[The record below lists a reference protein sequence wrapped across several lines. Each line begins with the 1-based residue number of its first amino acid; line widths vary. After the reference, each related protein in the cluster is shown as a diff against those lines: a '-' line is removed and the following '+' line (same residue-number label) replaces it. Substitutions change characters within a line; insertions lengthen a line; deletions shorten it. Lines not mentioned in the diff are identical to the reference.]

1 MSHASRQARMGDVL
15 GEEGLDALIVTD
27 LVNVRYLCGF
37 IGSNGVLVVT
47 PSSRVLLT
55 DSRYT
60 AAARTQVND
69 TEVVIAGRDLM
80 DRLAEVVPGGRVGIE
95 AEHMTVAR
103 RDRMAARLS
112 GVELVATA
120 GLVEGLRVVKEPGEL
135 DLIRDATRIADSALS
150 RLIDEGFR
158 GRTEA
163 EVAWDLEGWMRA
175 NGAEGASFDIIVA
188 GGAHGARPHA
198 VPRDEGIPPDTL
210 VVVDMGARHAG
221 YASDCTRTVAT
232 GTLPAALEEAYS
244 VCLEAQRAA
253 LAACRAG
260 VHTKDLDSVARGIIA
275 DAGLGEY
282 FGHGLGHGVG
292 LDIHERPWLRQEGGE
307 VLQTGMVVT
316 IEPGIYLEGV
326 GGVRIEDL
334 AIVTD
339 DGCEVL
345 TGVSTDLT
353 TTSI

>member
-1 MSHASRQARMGDVL
+1 MSIAARQARIGDVL
-15 GEEGLDALIVTD
+15 RAEGLDGLVVTD
-27 LVNVRYLCGF
+27 LVNIRYLSGF
-37 IGSNGVLVVT
+37 VGSNGVLVVT

-60 AAARTQVND
+60 AAARTQVVD

-80 DRLAEVVPGGRVGIE
+80 DRLAEVVPQGRVGIE
-95 AEHMTVAR
+95 AENVTVAR
-103 RDRMAARLS
+103 RDRFAARLT
-112 GVELVATA
+112 GVDLVATS
-120 GLVEGLRVVKEPGEL
+120 GVVEGLRVIKGEEEL
-135 DLIRDATRIADSALS
+135 DAIREATRIADAALA
-150 RLIDEGFR
+150 RLIDEGFA

-163 EVAWDLEGWMRA
+163 ATAWALEGWMREM
-175 NGAEGASFDIIVA
+175 GADGASFDIIVA
-188 GGAHGARPHA
+188 GGAHGALPHA
-198 VPRDEGIPPDTL
+198 VPRDVPIAPDTL

-232 GTLPAALEEAYS
+232 GTLPPALEEAYA

-260 VHTKDLDSVARGIIA
+260 VLSKELDSVARGIIA
-275 DAGLGEY
+275 DAGLGDR

-345 TGVSTDLT
+345 TRVPTDLT

>member
-1 MSHASRQARMGDVL
+1 LSIPARQARIGEVL
-15 GEEGLDALIVTD
+15 REEGLDALVVTD
-27 LVNVRYLCGF
+27 PVNIRYLSGF
-37 IGSNGVLVVT
+37 VGSNGVLVVA
-47 PSSRVLLT
+47 PDGRVLLT
-55 DSRYT
+55 DSRYA
-60 AAARTQVND
+60 AAARDQVED

-80 DRLAEVVPGGRVGIE
+80 DRLAEVVPHGRVGVE
-95 AEHMTVAR
+95 ADHVTVAR
-103 RDRMAARLS
+103 RDRFAGRLS
-112 GVELVATA
+112 GVDLVPTS
-120 GLVEGLRVVKEPGEL
+120 GLVEDLRVVKEEQEL
-135 DLIRDATRIADSALS
+135 DCIREATRVADAALS
-150 RLIDEGFR
+150 RLIDGGFA
-158 GRTEA
+158 GRSEA
-163 EVAWDLEGWMRA
+163 ATAWALEGWMRDM
-175 NGAEGASFDIIVA
+175 GAAGASFDIIVA
-188 GGAHGARPHA
+188 GGAHGALPHA
-198 VPRDEGIPPDTL
+198 VPRAAAIAADTL

-232 GTLPAALEEAYS
+232 GTLPEVLEEAYA

-260 VHTKDLDSVARGIIA
+260 VLSKDLDSVAREIIA
-275 DAGLGEY
+275 QAGLGDH

-334 AIVTD
+334 VIVTD

-345 TGVSTDLT
+345 TRVPTDLT

>member
-1 MSHASRQARMGDVL
+1 LSIAARQARIGDVL
-15 GEEGLDALIVTD
+15 RAEGLDGLVVTD
-27 LVNVRYLCGF
+27 LVNIRYLSGF
-37 IGSNGVLVVT
+37 VGSNGVLVVT

-60 AAARTQVND
+60 AAARTQVVD

-80 DRLAEVVPGGRVGIE
+80 DRLAEVVPQGRVGIE
-95 AEHMTVAR
+95 AENVTVAR
-103 RDRMAARLS
+103 RDRFAARLT
-112 GVELVATA
+112 GVDLVATS
-120 GLVEGLRVVKEPGEL
+120 GLVEGLRVIKGEEEL
-135 DLIRDATRIADSALS
+135 DAIREATRIADAALA
-150 RLIDEGFR
+150 RLIDEGFA

-163 EVAWDLEGWMRA
+163 ATAWALEGWMREM
-175 NGAEGASFDIIVA
+175 GADGASFDIIVA
-188 GGAHGARPHA
+188 GGAHGALPHA
-198 VPRDEGIPPDTL
+198 VPRDVPIAPDTL

-232 GTLPAALEEAYS
+232 GTLPPALEEAYA
-244 VCLEAQRAA
+244 VCLEAQRAV

-260 VHTKDLDSVARGIIA
+260 VLSKELDSVARGIIA
-275 DAGLGEY
+275 DAGLGDR

-345 TGVSTDLT
+345 TRVPTDLT

>member
-1 MSHASRQARMGDVL
+1 MSIPARQARIGEVL
-15 GEEGLDALIVTD
+15 REEGLDALVVTD
-27 LVNVRYLCGF
+27 LVNIRYLSGF
-37 IGSNGVLVVT
+37 VGSNGVLVVT
-47 PSSRVLLT
+47 PASRVLLT

-60 AAARTQVND
+60 AAARTMVED

-80 DRLAEVVPGGRVGIE
+80 DRLAEVVPQGRVGIE
-95 AEHMTVAR
+95 AEHVTVAR
-103 RDRMAARLS
+103 RDRFAGRLS
-112 GVELVATA
+112 GADLVPTS
-120 GLVEGLRVVKEPGEL
+120 GLVEGLRVVKEEEEL
-135 DLIRDATRIADSALS
+135 EAIREATRIADAALS
-150 RLIDEGFR
+150 RLVEEGFA

-163 EVAWDLEGWMRA
+163 ATAWALEGWMREM
-175 NGAEGASFDIIVA
+175 GAEGASFDIIVA
-188 GGAHGARPHA
+188 GGAHGALPHA
-198 VPRDEGIPPDTL
+198 VPRAEAIPADTL

-221 YASDCTRTVAT
+221 YASDCTRTLAT
-232 GTLPAALEEAYS
+232 GTLPAALEEAYA

-260 VHTKDLDSVARGIIA
+260 VLTKDLDSVARGIIA
-275 DAGLGEY
+275 DAGLGDH

-345 TGVSTDLT
+345 TRVPTDLT

>member
-1 MSHASRQARMGDVL
+1 MSHASRQARMGEVL
-15 GEEGLDALIVTD
+15 VEEGLDALIVTD

-47 PSSRVLLT
+47 SSGRVLLT

-60 AAARTQVND
+60 AAARTQVHD

-135 DLIRDATRIADSALS
+135 DLIRDATRIADAALS

-175 NGAEGASFDIIVA
+175 SGAEGASFDIIVA

>member
-1 MSHASRQARMGDVL
+1 MSLASRQSRIGEVL
-15 GEEGLDALIVTD
+15 ETEGLDALIVTD
-27 LVNVRYLCGF
+27 LVNVRYLSGF
-37 IGSNGVLVVT
+37 VGSNGVLVIT
-47 PSSRVLLT
+47 HDARILLT

-60 AAARTQVND
+60 AAARAQVSD
-69 TEVVIAGRDLM
+69 TDVIIAGRDLM
-80 DRLAEVVPGGRVGIE
+80 DRLADVVPAGRVGIE
-95 AEHMTVAR
+95 ADHMTVSR
-103 RDRMAARLS
+103 RDRMASRLS
-112 GVELVATA
+112 AVEMVATT

-135 DLIRDATRIADSALS
+135 EHIREATRIADAALS
-150 RLIDEGFR
+150 RLVQEGFG

-163 EVAWDLEGWMRA
+163 QAAWALEGWMRDL
-175 NGAEGASFDIIVA
+175 GAEGASFDIIVA
-188 GGAHGARPHA
+188 SGAHGALPHA
-198 VPRDEGIPPDTL
+198 VPRGEPVERDAL

-221 YASDCTRTVAT
+221 YASDCTRTVCT
-232 GTLPAALEEAYS
+232 GTLPAALEEAYA

-260 VHTKDLDSVARGIIA
+260 VHTRELDSVARGIIGA
-275 DAGLGEY
+275 AGLGDH

-307 VLQTGMVVT
+307 VLETGMVVT

-334 AIVTD
+334 AVVTD

-345 TGVSTDLT
+345 TRVPTDLT
-353 TTSI
+353 TTTT

>member
-60 AAARTQVND
+60 AAARTQVHD

-198 VPRDEGIPPDTL
+198 VPLMRASRRTPSWWSTWVRGTRA
-210 VVVDMGARHAG
+210 MHRTARAPSPRVRSRPRSRRPIR
-221 YASDCTRTVAT
+221 YASRPSVRPSPPAGRVSTPRTSTRW
-232 GTLPAALEEAYS
+232 
-244 VCLEAQRAA
+244 
-253 LAACRAG
+253 RAG
-260 VHTKDLDSVARGIIA
+260 SSPTRVSGSTSATASGMAWGSTSMSARGCVRR
-275 DAGLGEY
+275 AGRY
-282 FGHGLGHGVG
+282 CK
-292 LDIHERPWLRQEGGE
+292 PAWL
-307 VLQTGMVVT
+307 
-316 IEPGIYLEGV
+316 
-326 GGVRIEDL
+326 
-334 AIVTD
+334 
-339 DGCEVL
+339 
-345 TGVSTDLT
+345 
-353 TTSI
+353 